1 MRQIASKTGHE
12 TPAEARYRRLFAERR
27 TGESWTA
34 LAARAGVASGTVS
47 WWRHELRRRDA
58 ARKRSGGESPTLLPV
73 RVVAS
78 ATLAPPPPV
87 SPPETHGYE
96 VVLAGGRRVL
106 RVPVGFEPGAVRALV
121 AAIEGASC

>member
-1 MRQIASKTGHE
+1 MRRIASKTGHE

-27 TGESWTA
+27 TGESWAA
-34 LAARAGVASGTVS
+34 LAARAGVAAGTLS

-58 ARKRSGGESPTLLPV
+58 ARKRSGPEGPALLPV
-73 RVVAS
+73 RVVA
-78 ATLAPPPPV
+78 AETPA
-87 SPPETHGYE
+87 SPSPSPDPHGYE